1 MVLKVKSNGKFC
13 FFICFLSRHEIFNNF
28 FLFFLL
34 LSLFIKCST
43 PCAKGKMI
51 STPKSIECIDCV
63 IGRHQNINGQASC
76 LPCIPG
82 KAINVEGSEEC
93 SACAKNSFSALT
105 LSTNCLDCDVGRTTL
120 DATGST
126 SCTICAAGTYGLGCK
141 NCEVG
146 QYRTGGDDGTSGKRE
161 QQQLIFNVRS
171 FNILTCSSFFFFF
184 LSFLLF
190 FFFLSFFLFNFS
202 SILLFLRAISFLLFR
217 CNYLYWLS

>member
-1 MVLKVKSNGKFC
+1 MV
-13 FFICFLSRHEIFNNF
+13 
-28 FLFFLL
+28 
-34 LSLFIKCST
+34 
-43 PCAKGKMI
+43 

-82 KAINVEGSEEC
+82 KAINVEGSVEC
-93 SACAKNSFSALT
+93 SACPKNTFSGQT
-105 LSTNCLDCDVGRTTL
+105 LASACLDCDVGRTTL

-171 FNILTCSSFFFFF
+171 FNILTCSSLKIFSSCLFYFFF
-184 LSFLLF
+184 SSCLF
-190 FFFLSFFLFNFS
+190 FFSSFHLFFFS
-202 SILLFLRAISFLLFR
+202 FVLILFFFSDATTCVGCPSGYHQSSEGQASCLPCAPG
-217 CNYLYWLS
+217 LYNSENSKQVW

>member
-1 MVLKVKSNGKFC
+1 MV
-13 FFICFLSRHEIFNNF
+13 
-28 FLFFLL
+28 
-34 LSLFIKCST
+34 
-43 PCAKGKMI
+43 

-93 SACAKNSFSALT
+93 SACLKNTFSATT
-105 LSTNCLDCDVGRTTL
+105 LSKTCLECDVGRTTL

-161 QQQLIFNVRS
+161 KEKLILNV
-171 FNILTCSSFFFFF
+171 I
-184 LSFLLF
+184 
-190 FFFLSFFLFNFS
+190 
-202 SILLFLRAISFLLFR
+202 
-217 CNYLYWLS
+217 